1 MNPVL
6 LEYSSIVVY
15 TYGFSLCIGSLLA
28 TFLVWRRARR
38 LGYSTEQIFDMSLL
52 AGLSA
57 LVFARVFYV
66 LQHWSDFQGSAL
78 QMILVTYFPGL
89 DGIGA
94 VLGIILAVC
103 AFTFMLKWKPLEI
116 FDSVFYG
123 LGLGI
128 VVIMVGTFFSGGLAG
143 VQTGGPWGVLYPGLE
158 GVRHPVALYWL
169 GAAVIYALVVF
180 ALDWKLQKNGW
191 ISSAFLLY
199 FGLLIFALTPLTDFV
214 VNWGA
219 FPMPY
224 YFGLMMVLLGVL
236 LGGLLIR
243 RK

>member
-6 LEYSSIVVY
+6 LTYSSIVVY
-15 TYGFSLCIGSLLA
+15 TYGFSLCVGSLVT

-38 LGYSTEQIFDMSLL
+38 LGYSTEQVFDMSLL

-57 LVFARVFYV
+57 LIVARFFYI
-66 LQHWSDFQGSAL
+66 LQHWSDFQGSML
-78 QMILVTYFPGL
+78 RMILVTYFPGL

-103 AFTFMLKWKPLEI
+103 AFTFVLKWKPLEI

-128 VVIMVGTFFSGGLAG
+128 VIIMLGTFFSGGLVG
-143 VQTGGPWGVLYPGLE
+143 VQAEGPWGVLYPGLE
-158 GVRHPVALYWL
+158 GLRHPVALYWL
-169 GAAVIYALVVF
+169 GAAVMYALVVF
-180 ALDWKLQKNGW
+180 VLDWKLQKNGW
-191 ISSAFLLY
+191 ISCIFLLY
-199 FGLLIFALTPLTDFV
+199 FGALIFALTPLTDFV
-214 VNWGA
+214 VNWGR

-243 RK
+243 HK